1 VSGREPSVPWEGLA
15 RIAQGRPWQASV
27 WREHGRR
34 VEGREGRA
42 ATTEQWRSAYI
53 AFRIDLGGGRV
64 GFASAPLTR
73 DTDPGEIVARAVA
86 SARAQDPVP
95 GADLEG
101 DVGPGAASEDALH
114 IRDPQAAGIRSDH
127 LEAFVRVLEEAA
139 RSLDPRV
146 RAVRKPSAEAA
157 EVFREIRNH
166 RGQSVAWAETRFG
179 ASLEV
184 AAAQGRASETG
195 WASVERRRW
204 SELDPECLAR
214 EAVGRAVE
222 LLGAEGCRHGR
233 FPVVLD
239 ARVAA
244 EILQVLAPSFLG
256 ESHLK
261 GTSLFQ
267 GRLGQAVASD
277 RLTVWDDGVLPGGT
291 DTQPVDDE
299 GVPRTRTRV
308 IGRGVLEALLYDR
321 ATAVRAGARS
331 TGNAAAGPAAP
342 PGPDVTNLY
351 VQAGPDGTA
360 RDLCRK
366 AWQGLWVRE
375 VLGLHTVDPISGDFS
390 VGCSGLW
397 IRGGE
402 VAHPVTGAALAGN
415 LLDLL
420 SGVAAVGSDLWFHD
434 GVGAPSLLVES
445 ADIS

>member
-1 VSGREPSVPWEGLA
+1 MKGQGPAALWEGLA
-15 RIAQGRPWQASV
+15 RAARGRPWQASV
-27 WREHGRR
+27 WRERGLR
-34 VEGREGRA
+34 VEGREGGA
-42 ATTEQWRSAYI
+42 ATTERWRSAYV

-64 GFASAPLTR
+64 GFASAPLAR
-73 DTDPGEIVARAVA
+73 DADPGEIVARAAA
-86 SARAQDPVP
+86 SARAQDPLP

-101 DVGPGAASEDALH
+101 DVGPGGGPEDALR
-114 IRDPQAAGIRSDH
+114 IRDPRAAGIRSGD
-127 LEAFVRVLEEAA
+127 LEGFVRALEETA

-146 RAVRKPSAEAA
+146 RAVRKPSAEAV

-195 WASVERRRW
+195 WASEERRHW
-204 SELDPECLAR
+204 GDLDPERLAR

-244 EILQVLAPSFLG
+244 EVLQVLAPSFLG

-261 GTSLFQ
+261 GTSLFR
-267 GRLGQAVASD
+267 GRVGGAVASD
-277 RLTVWDDGVLPGGT
+277 RLTVWDDGVLPGGIE
-291 DTQPVDDE
+291 TQPVDDE

-321 ATAVRAGARS
+321 ATAARAGARS
-331 TGNAAAGPAAP
+331 TGNAAAGPGAP

-351 VQAGPDGTA
+351 IESGPDGTA
-360 RDLCRK
+360 RDLCRQ
-366 AWQGLWVRE
+366 AWHGLWVRD

-420 SGVAAVGSDLWFHD
+420 AAVGAVGSDLRFFD

-445 ADIS
+445 ADLS

>member
-1 VSGREPSVPWEGLA
+1 MKGQGPAALWEGLA
-15 RIAQGRPWQASV
+15 RAARGRPWQASV
-27 WREHGRR
+27 WRERGLR
-34 VEGREGRA
+34 VEGREGGA
-42 ATTEQWRSAYI
+42 ATTERWRSAYV

-64 GFASAPLTR
+64 GFASAPLAR

-86 SARAQDPVP
+86 SARAQDPLP

-101 DVGPGAASEDALH
+101 DVGPGGAPEDALR
-114 IRDPQAAGIRSDH
+114 IRDPRAAGIQPGD
-127 LEAFVRVLEEAA
+127 LEGVVRALEEAA

-146 RAVRKPSAEAA
+146 RAVRKPSAEAVEA
-157 EVFREIRNH
+157 FREIRNH
-166 RGQSVAWAETRFG
+166 RGQSVAWAESRFG

-195 WASVERRRW
+195 WASEVRRRW
-204 SELDPECLAR
+204 SDLDPERLAR
-214 EAVGRAVE
+214 EAVERAVE

-244 EILQVLAPSFLG
+244 EVLQVLAPSFLG

-261 GTSLFQ
+261 GTSLFR
-267 GRLGQAVASD
+267 GRVGRAVASD
-277 RLTVWDDGVLPGGT
+277 RLTVWDDGVLPGGIE
-291 DTQPVDDE
+291 TQPVDDE

-308 IGRGVLEALLYDR
+308 IGRGVLDALLYDR
-321 ATAVRAGARS
+321 ATAARAGARS
-331 TGNAAAGPAAP
+331 TGNAAAGPGAP

-351 VQAGPDGTA
+351 IEAGPDGTA
-360 RDLCRK
+360 RDLCRQ
-366 AWQGLWVRE
+366 AWQGLWVRD

-420 SGVAAVGSDLWFHD
+420 GAVGAVGSDLRFFD
-434 GVGAPSLLVES
+434 GVGAPSLLVEA
-445 ADIS
+445 ADLS